1 MMERR
6 QPTIVELI
14 MIALVA
20 GAVGIAAG
28 YWTRKSLAEAKIAS
42 AEEAARKILDEGETQ
57 AQNYLEFLKSG
68 KSNYPIELLKVAGI
82 DMSQKEPVELAME
95 TFKALVEEFDNLY

>member
-42 AEEAARKILDEGETQ
+42 AEEAARKILDDAQHQ
-57 AQNYLEFLKSG
+57 ADAKKKESAEKECGAERKKRADPRPAPN
-68 KSNYPIELLKVAGI
+68 GI
-82 DMSQKEPVELAME
+82 V
-95 TFKALVEEFDNLY
+95 